1 MSTIFRIYHDT
12 TLTEQNMGE
21 QTAFAMGSGKK
32 DDIFYRMPNQQTPI
46 NLYPGRAE
54 VELEIH

>member
-12 TLTEQNMGE
+12 TLTEQDMGE

-32 DDIFYRMPNQQTPI
+32 DDIFLPNAKSA
-46 NLYPGRAE
+46 NAN
-54 VELEIH
+54 

>member
-12 TLTEQNMGE
+12 TLTEQDMGE

-32 DDIFYRMPNQQTPI
+32 DDIFY
-46 NLYPGRAE
+46 
-54 VELEIH
+54 